1 MTQLVHV
8 QRKAEDLKL
17 GDMFCHWS
25 MMDDGLYPEASR
37 ILDIKPEKDRPRFE
51 VVLADG
57 RTHLLK
63 PGMIVVIQEVA

>member
-17 GDMFCHWS
+17 GDMFTWWAV
-25 MMDDGLYPEASR
+25 MKDGFYPEASR
-37 ILDIKPEKDRPRFE
+37 ILDIKDEKDRPRFE

-63 PGMIVVIQEVA
+63 PGMVVIVQEVA